1 MAPTLFR
8 LIARELE
15 EKRDGNSFESS
26 GLSSSRLYI
35 IIFSAAGALLLG
47 VILWYAI
54 RTLRRRMQGKTY
66 SRRDAPLI
74 SVQGDGGKVERPVT
88 RDREPSSS
96 ASVVPPT
103 KGPPLPHTYIAST
116 VVLPQRAPISPEGIT
131 KYNSASGVFT
141 RPFVPTPDS
150 PYTPNRLSSPSH
162 RLSFMFPSQRSSY
175 ASTTDGDAAVL
186 SAFPP
191 PPCKRFSGLSA
202 LTARALMSPQPAGQ
216 LVRQVFTPVLP
227 DELRL
232 TRLGECLTVVKSFDD
247 GWCIASR
254 ARYCPPYPESSCT
267 SKVDSNGVEL
277 GAVPAWCFIKPV
289 NGLRSE
295 RPFRRSSLGITMDVD
310 IS

>member
-1 MAPTLFR
+1 L
-8 LIARELE
+8 
-15 EKRDGNSFESS
+15 
-26 GLSSSRLYI
+26 
-35 IIFSAAGALLLG
+35 
-47 VILWYAI
+47 
-54 RTLRRRMQGKTY
+54 
-66 SRRDAPLI
+66 
-74 SVQGDGGKVERPVT
+74 T
-88 RDREPSSS
+88 RDYR
-96 ASVVPPT
+96 SVVLPT

-131 KYNSASGVFT
+131 KYNSASGVFS
-141 RPFVPTPDS
+141 RPFVSTPES

-162 RLSFMFPSQRSSY
+162 RLSLIFPSQRSSY

-202 LTARALMSPQPAGQ
+202 LTARALMSPQPGGQ

-254 ARYCPPYPESSCT
+254 ARYCPPYHLNPESPYT
-267 SKVDSNGVEL
+267 SKIDSNGVEL
-277 GAVPAWCFIKPV
+277 GAVPAWCFIRPV
-289 NGLRSE
+289 NGLCSE
-295 RPFRRSSLGITMDVD
+295 RPVRRSSLGITMDVGMTLTPGD
-310 IS
+310 LVKG